1 MTCPARLA
9 PTARRVLRL
18 ENGCQE
24 NSPGSDY
31 SDDERDFLIAMERY
45 KREERRLF
53 PTWREVLRVVHS
65 LGYRRMREEG

>member
-1 MTCPARLA
+1 MTCPARPA

-53 PTWREVLRVVHS
+53 PTWREVLRAAANI
-65 LGYRRMREEG
+65 RK